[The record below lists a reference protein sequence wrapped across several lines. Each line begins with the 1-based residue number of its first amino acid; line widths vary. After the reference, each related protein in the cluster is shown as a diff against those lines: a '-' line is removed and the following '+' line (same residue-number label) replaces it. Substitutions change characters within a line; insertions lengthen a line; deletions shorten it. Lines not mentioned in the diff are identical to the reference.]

1 MRQTQRF
8 GYTLVELLLSMAL
21 GLMILAAVIQMFSV
35 MGNTINGSRSSLEM
49 NEELCRTAA
58 LLRSDLEG
66 ITVIADPPRAPENG
80 EGYLQIIEGPVG
92 VEKGPETVSWDTD
105 GDVARP
111 DTTLGD
117 IDDILLFTSRKEQ
130 GFRARKEKE
139 VQKFD
144 AAEVAWFVRGNKL
157 YRKVLAID
165 TDPAMKSVPA
175 SDASDFFWKNDI
187 SVNMVTDSSG
197 NVFYER
203 NTLASL
209 TRPDC
214 RYGACW
220 SSGFINN
227 ATPPSFPGS
236 PYGLWHFAYPRTAG
250 ASSVWTEGDLP
261 TLGLPLAAEIYYGG
275 KTNPGPIW
283 KAATAGDVGSL
294 NGNFDP
300 WRNPMPWNG
309 VNVNDNVLMAVNGTL
324 ASAYS
329 NDGASSDYV
338 VDRGRVGEDLVL
350 TNVLSFDVKV
360 WDPQAPVRGVAVTLP
375 IPPAV
380 RGWGNNANQI
390 GLGAYVD
397 LGYLPSIEN
406 GTLRTDFSDVR
417 LPSRNDAVA
426 TTYNVSNNLNTH
438 PRMYDTWATHYEA
451 ELNAATGLTPG
462 GVWKC
467 SAPYMSKLRG
477 IQVTLRVF
485 DPDSRQIRQVT
496 LEHRLRTS

>member
-1 MRQTQRF
+1 MRQTQRS
-8 GYTLVELLLSMAL
+8 GYTLIELLLAMAL

-35 MGNTINGSRSSLEM
+35 MGNTINSSRSSLEM
-49 NEELCRTAA
+49 NEELCRTTA

-66 ITVIADPPRAPENG
+66 LTVVADPPRAPENG

-92 VEKGPETVSWDTD
+92 VATDPTTVSWDTD
-105 GDVARP
+105 GEVERP

-130 GFRARKEKE
+130 GFRAKKNDT

-165 TDPAMKSVPA
+165 TDPTMKAEPA
-175 SDASDFFWKNDI
+175 SNALNFFRDNDI

-220 SSGFINN
+220 AGGFVNN
-227 ATPPSFPGS
+227 AAPPSFPGS
-236 PYGLWHFAYPRTAG
+236 PYGLWHFAYPQTAG
-250 ASSVWTEGDLP
+250 SKSVWTEGSLP

-275 KTNPGPIW
+275 KTNAGPIW
-283 KAATAGDVGSL
+283 KTVTSGDVGAM

-309 VNVNDNVLMAVNGTL
+309 VNVNDNVLMMVNGAL

-329 NDGASSDYV
+329 NSDTLSDYV
-338 VDRGRVGEDLVL
+338 VDRSRVGEDLVL

-360 WDPQAPVRGVAVTLP
+360 WDPNAPVRGVAVTLP
-375 IPPAV
+375 INPSL
-380 RGWGNNANQI
+380 RGWAANTNLI

-397 LGYLPSIEN
+397 LGYLPSVKTD
-406 GTLRTDFSDVR
+406 TLRTNFSDVR

-426 TTYNVSNNLNTH
+426 AVYNVDTAITGR
-438 PRMYDTWATHYEA
+438 PRIYDTWATHYEA